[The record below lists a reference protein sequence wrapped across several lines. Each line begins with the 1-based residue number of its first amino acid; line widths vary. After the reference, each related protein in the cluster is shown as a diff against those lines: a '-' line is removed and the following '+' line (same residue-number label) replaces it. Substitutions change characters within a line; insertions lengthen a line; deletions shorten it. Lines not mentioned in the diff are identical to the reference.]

1 MSVTDQTATWI
12 AVTDGETK
20 ATHTH
25 VVLDDDTEFVVRTG
39 LTSDLI
45 AWDKLMSRKF
55 DRATQVFIFAA
66 FLAYQGAQRE
76 GFYPGT
82 FDAFCDALA
91 DLTPVRAAGEPAQ
104 PAGEPVPP
112 TPRTAPPTI

>member
-1 MSVTDQTATWI
+1 MSVTDQTATYV
-12 AVTDGETK
+12 AVTEEGIK
-20 ATHTH
+20 ATHSH
-25 VVLDDDTEFVVRTG
+25 VVLEDGTEFVVRTG
-39 LTSDLI
+39 KTSDLI

-91 DLTPVRAAGEPAQ
+91 DLTPVRAADEPAQ

-112 TPRTAPPTI
+112 TPRTAPPTT